1 MFLMPCKIF
10 SFLSTENYKHSMR
23 FCNLKLVKNKS
34 KVQDKLDALKQLND
48 KKKYRTVFLMGA

>member
-1 MFLMPCKIF
+1 
-10 SFLSTENYKHSMR
+10 MR